1 MSPGNI
7 LIRADASPKIG
18 TGHVMRCLALAQAWQ
33 DAGGNAVF
41 LMAEATPA
49 VRAKLASENCD
60 VVSNPVRTGSAQDAD
75 RTRECSE
82 SHDADWVVVDGYS
95 LGARYQE
102 QVRIGGRKL
111 LCIDDGGEC
120 DYYVAD
126 IVLNQNLNA
135 SEKFYRS
142 RGADTQLLLGPGFSL
157 LRREFVPWRKWRR
170 EISASG
176 RNVLVTL
183 GGSTPKEIG
192 VRVME
197 ALGSVNVEGF
207 RGVFVVG
214 GSTPDVPSLESC
226 AAKSPGTITIR
237 RDVSN
242 MAALMS
248 EADVAISAAG
258 STCWELCFLG
268 LPSILLDVAANQIPV
283 ALELS
288 RQECALYAGSANNIS
303 VAELAKSVE
312 TLLRSQETRRSLSRR
327 SRQLVDGF
335 GAQRVVSAMCNPA
348 AEPVVGVT
356 RGASA

>member
-1 MSPGNI
+1 MSLGNI
-7 LIRADASPKIG
+7 LVRADASPEIG

-41 LMAEATPA
+41 LMAESTPA
-49 VRAKLASENCD
+49 VCARLASGKCD
-60 VVSNPVRTGSAQDAD
+60 VVSNPVFSGSADDAA
-75 RTRECSE
+75 RTREWAE
-82 SHDADWVVVDGYS
+82 RHDVEWVVVDGYS
-95 LGARYQE
+95 LGAGYQE
-102 QVRIGGRKL
+102 QVRSGGRKL

-135 SEKFYRS
+135 SEKFYR
-142 RGADTQLLLGPGFSL
+142 RCGADTKLLLGPGFSL
-157 LRREFVPWRKWRR
+157 LRREFVPWRKWQR

-176 RNVLVTL
+176 RHVLVTL
-183 GGSTPKEIG
+183 GGSTPTEIG

-197 ALGSVNVEGF
+197 SLGSVNIEGL
-207 RGVFVVG
+207 RVVFVVG
-214 GSTPDVPSLESC
+214 GSTPDETSLESC
-226 AAKSPGTITIR
+226 AAKFPGTITIR

-242 MAALMS
+242 MATIMS

-268 LPSILLDVAANQIPV
+268 VPSILLDVAGNQTPV
-283 ALELS
+283 ALELC
-288 RQECALYAGSANNIS
+288 RQACALYAGRANNIS

-312 TLLRSQETRRSLSRR
+312 NLLTSHETRESLSRR

-335 GAQRVVSAMCNPA
+335 GAPRVVSAMRNPA
-348 AEPVVGVT
+348 TEPVVGIT
-356 RGASA
+356 RGARA